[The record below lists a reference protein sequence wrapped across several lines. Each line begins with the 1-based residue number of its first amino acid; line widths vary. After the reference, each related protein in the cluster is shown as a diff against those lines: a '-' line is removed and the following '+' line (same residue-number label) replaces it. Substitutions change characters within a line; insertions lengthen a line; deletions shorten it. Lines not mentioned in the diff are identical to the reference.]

1 MSKNFSVFLII
12 LSLHIKLPWQY
23 IFLTRFGYNK
33 EYVFYS
39 DDDFWMILAEISVF
53 NANSCC
59 ICLL

>member
-12 LSLHIKLPWQY
+12 LPLHIKLPWQY

-39 DDDFWMILAEISVF
+39 DDDFWMI
-53 NANSCC
+53 
-59 ICLL
+59 